1 MKLEKRD
8 GRVVDFEVSKISRAI
23 EKAMLETE
31 KGLDSALAL
40 KIANKVMKECGKLS
54 EELVHIEA
62 IQDCVELELMNSD
75 RKDVAKRYI
84 LYREERNKL
93 RNSKVKSKYNI
104 LTDDFLAEYKHK
116 SDPFPNELGKFVYYR
131 TYSRPLP
138 QEGRRERWWET
149 VARVVDFNVG
159 LQIKAM
165 QRQGLLITSSILQK
179 LEEEA
184 EEIYDLMYYLKLFPS
199 GRSLWIGG
207 TQTAYSY
214 ALANF
219 NCSFMAMDDVKKF
232 SELIFVLMLGRHSC
246 PSL

>member
-8 GRVVDFEVSKISRAI
+8 GRIVDFEVTKISRAI

-31 KGLDSALAL
+31 KGLDSELAL
-40 KIANKVMKECGKLS
+40 KIANKVMVDCTKSNED
-54 EELVHIEA
+54 LVHIET

-93 RNSKVKSKYNI
+93 RNMKSKSKYT
-104 LTDDFLAEYKHK
+104 LLSDDFLADYKHK
-116 SDPFPNELGKFVYYR
+116 PDPFPYELGKFVYYR

-165 QRQGLLITSSILQK
+165 QRQGLAVTPQVLEK
-179 LEEEA
+179 LEKEA
-184 EEIYDLMYYLKLFPS
+184 EEIYDLMYNLKLFPS
-199 GRSLWIGG
+199 GRSLWVK
-207 TQTAYSY
+207 
-214 ALANF
+214 LAPYNS
-219 NCSFMAMDDVKKF
+219 NIVSK
-232 SELIFVLMLGRHSC
+232 
-246 PSL
+246 SL

>member
-31 KGLDSALAL
+31 IGVDTILAS
-40 KIANKVMKECGKLS
+40 KIANKVMKDCLKLS
-54 EELVHIEA
+54 EDLVSIEA

-93 RNSKVKSKYNI
+93 RNIKGKSKYN
-104 LTDDFLAEYKHK
+104 LLSEDFLANYKHK
-116 SDPFPNELGKFVYYR
+116 PDPFPNEVGKFVYYR
-131 TYSRPLP
+131 TYSRPIL

-165 QRQGLLITSSILQK
+165 KRQGLIITQQIVNS
-179 LEEEA
+179 LEKEA
-184 EEIYDLMYYLKLFPS
+184 EEIYDLMYNLKLFPS
-199 GRSLWIGG
+199 GRSLWVK
-207 TQTAYSY
+207 
-214 ALANF
+214 LAPYNS
-219 NCSFMAMDDVKKF
+219 NIVRK
-232 SELIFVLMLGRHSC
+232 
-246 PSL
+246 SL